1 MYLELVSKELNH
13 FGGLRRFFRRLGAG
27 DTDRFTRH
35 LSVSRGPISEK
46 RRDPPKW
53 FNSLDTNSIC
63 TSKYSV
69 HNWPFAASYV
79 RFYEICTILHVN
91 GHFLTVL
98 ALILTALVHWA
109 QDSHVDS
116 GSYYW
121 YTHLP
126 SETLH
131 ILSRLRN
138 FKPFRPNSIYS

>member
-1 MYLELVSKELNH
+1 MPNFWQTGTPHILKIQWFPLSKLVIIA
-13 FGGLRRFFRRLGAG
+13 RLSAIHN
-27 DTDRFTRH
+27 TYVR
-35 LSVSRGPISEK
+35 
-46 RRDPPKW
+46 
-53 FNSLDTNSIC
+53 
-63 TSKYSV
+63 TSKSSV

-98 ALILTALVHWA
+98 ALILTALVHWG
-109 QDSHVDS
+109 DSHIDS

-138 FKPFRPNSIYS
+138 FKPFRHLKISLMCCKIESIF